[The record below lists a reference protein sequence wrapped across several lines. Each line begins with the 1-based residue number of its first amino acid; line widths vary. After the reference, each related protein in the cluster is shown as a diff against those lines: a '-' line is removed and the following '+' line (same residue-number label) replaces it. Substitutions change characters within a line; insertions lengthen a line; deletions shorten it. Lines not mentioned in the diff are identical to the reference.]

1 VADRAADRNGGGPR
15 GRRLRRWLGLG
26 RLSLG
31 RLVSQLRRL
40 PRQTAVTVSLVALTI
55 ALLVVVT
62 GIATGLAA
70 DSTADDEA
78 DIRVVPEGAE
88 RSRPSSTSRA
98 RGSATPTRAR
108 RRSSAATTSRTR
120 RRSSRKPSGFER
132 RGATNP
138 KPCSRWASFRRT
150 NRPRSRASRP
160 PRSSRGPHYAN
171 RSYDGPRTG
180 EIVLTDAA
188 ADGIDAAAGDDLE
201 VRGRCSKRR
210 TGPSRTIGL
219 RRTP

>member
-1 VADRAADRNGGGPR
+1 
-15 GRRLRRWLGLG
+15 
-26 RLSLG
+26 
-31 RLVSQLRRL
+31 
-40 PRQTAVTVSLVALTI
+40 VTVSLVALTI

-108 RRSSAATTSRTR
+108 RRSSAATCDDVAYATPVLTEAVRISN
-120 RRSSRKPSGFER
+120 GGER
-132 RGATNP
+132 RTETVLAMGVVPPDEPTEIEGVSTASLEPGDPTTRTGATTG
-138 KPCSRWASFRRT
+138 RG
-150 NRPRSRASRP
+150 RAK
-160 PRSSRGPHYAN
+160 
-171 RSYDGPRTG
+171 
-180 EIVLTDAA
+180 IVLTDAA